1 MYKCIQDNV
10 TVSLGDSS
18 NEIFIEVTDSVLQ
31 ENIELALT
39 YEEYRDIAKSFE
51 YIEEMRKVRDDL
63 QNNKW
68 HRKRNGGSCEH
79 RKTFLRP

>member
-63 QNNKW
+63 QNNK
-68 HRKRNGGSCEH
+68 
-79 RKTFLRP
+79 